1 MTVYRKS
8 FSEGTALLVH
18 RLIEGSKD
26 SKVLKRAQAIYCRAA
41 FDMPL
46 EQIVGLTGLA
56 VSTIRR
62 LHSEFLRF
70 GMAIFARSSC
80 GGRRRQ
86 LMAPEEEVAFLQ
98 PFIEAGDAGG
108 LLEVGKVHEAL
119 CERTGRRIH
128 RSVTYKLLHRHDWR
142 KIVPRS
148 CHPKADQEARASFK
162 KTGRTL

>member
-8 FSEGTALLVH
+8 FPEGAALLVH
-18 RLIEGSKD
+18 RFIEGSKD
-26 SKVLKRAQAIYCRAA
+26 PNVLKRAQAVYCRAA
-41 FDMPL
+41 FDLPL
-46 EQIVGLTGLA
+46 EQIAGLTGLA

-70 GMAIFARSSC
+70 GMEIFDLSGR

-86 LMAPEEEVAFLQ
+86 IMTPEEEVTFLQ

-108 LLEVGKVHEAL
+108 ILEVGKVHDAL

-128 RSVTYKLLHRHDWR
+128 RSVTYKLLHRHNWR

-148 CHPKADQEARASFK
+148 RHPRADQEAQASFK

>member
-8 FSEGTALLVH
+8 FPEGTALLVH

-26 SKVLKRAQAIYCRAA
+26 PNVLKRAQAVYCRAA
-41 FDMPL
+41 FDLPL
-46 EQIVGLTGLA
+46 DQIAGLTGLA

-70 GMAIFARSSC
+70 GMEIFDLSGR

-86 LMAPEEEVAFLQ
+86 IMTPEEEVAFLQ
-98 PFIEAGDAGG
+98 PFIEVGDAGG
-108 LLEVGKVHEAL
+108 LLEVGKVHDAL

-128 RSVTYKLLHRHDWR
+128 RSVTYKLLHRHGWR
-142 KIVPRS
+142 KIVPRP
-148 CHPKADQEARASFK
+148 CHPRADPEAQSSFK
-162 KTGRTL
+162 KTGRTS

>member
-1 MTVYRKS
+1 M
-8 FSEGTALLVH
+8 LVH
-18 RLIEGSKD
+18 GLIEGSKD
-26 SKVLKRAQAIYCRAA
+26 PNVLKRAQAVYCRAA
-41 FDMPL
+41 FDLPL
-46 EQIVGLTGLA
+46 DSIAGLTGLA

-70 GMAIFARSSC
+70 GMEIFDLSGR

-98 PFIEAGDAGG
+98 PLIEAGDAGG

-142 KIVPRS
+142 KIIPRS
-148 CHPKADQEARASFK
+148 RHPRADPAAQAVFK